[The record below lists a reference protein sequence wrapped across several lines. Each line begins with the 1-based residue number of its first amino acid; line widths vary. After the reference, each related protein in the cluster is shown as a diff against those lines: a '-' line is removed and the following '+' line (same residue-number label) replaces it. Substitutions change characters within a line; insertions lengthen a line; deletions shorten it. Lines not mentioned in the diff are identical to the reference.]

1 MNIFEQAV
9 RQQIRLEVNGS
20 ISIEQLYSAK
30 PNVSFIN
37 ALENYEESL
46 ENELSK
52 LEKPSRRKN
61 VEKSELRKQLEL
73 KLAIVT
79 GYLDEQENLRKR
91 REEQASLKA
100 EEQRLLELISRKK
113 EELDGSKTIEE
124 LEESLAKLRNK

>member
-30 PNVSFIN
+30 PNASFIN

-79 GYLDEQENLRKR
+79 GYLDEQENLRKK